1 VKEFKEFYGLRIPLG
16 DQQKRSINMHHN
28 PPRTPQFYVTAPQKC
43 PYIKGKAERKLFT
56 ALYGRNSEQLNDDLS
71 LQGFR
76 RSQKVLYKPLCT
88 NCSACL
94 SLRVKVKDFK
104 PSKSQRRVLSKN
116 NCIKRLEKDPEA
128 TDEQFSVFKAYLTA
142 RHLNGG
148 MSEMD
153 ALEFSAM
160 IEETNVHTTVFEYRI
175 NDEVMA
181 DKLLAV
187 CLTDVTADGLS
198 MVYSFYDPAYQS
210 LSLGRFMILDHI
222 KLAKELNLNYLYLG
236 YWIRHNEKMGY
247 KADYKPAEVYHLNKW
262 TNLIEKEI
270 EVFDLNTG
278 YQLPEIQ

>member
-1 VKEFKEFYGLRIPLG
+1 M
-16 DQQKRSINMHHN
+16 NMHHN

-94 SLRVKVKDFK
+94 SIRVNVKDFK

-116 NCIKRLEKDPEA
+116 DCIKRIEKDPEA
-128 TDEQFSVFKAYLTA
+128 TDEQYSVFKAYLNS
-142 RHLNGG
+142 RHLHGG

-160 IEETNVHTTVFEYRI
+160 IEETNVRSTVFEYRI
-175 NDEVMA
+175 NNEVMT

-187 CLTDVTADGLS
+187 CLTDKNVDGLS

-222 KLAKELNLNYLYLG
+222 NLAKELGLNYLYLG
-236 YWIRHNEKMGY
+236 YWIRQNEKMGY
-247 KADYKPAEVYHLNKW
+247 KADYKPSEVYHLNKW
-262 TNLIEKEI
+262 TNLTEHEI
-270 EVFDLNTG
+270 EAFDLDTG
-278 YQLPEIQ
+278 YELPEIQTNSTDIETIIQLPRFTTDPN